1 VQNIKLELKEENMP
15 TINKTKHPTKRR
27 VQDIK
32 LELKEEN
39 LPTINK
45 TKHPTKR
52 RVQDIK
58 LELKEENLPTINKTK
73 HPTKGEKRIQDNR
86 TSVGQFSLGDPVL
99 SPVLTFRTNC
109 FHSGFS

>member
-1 VQNIKLELKEENMP
+1 MQNINLELKEENMP

-45 TKHPTKR
+45 TKHPTKG
-52 RVQDIK
+52 K
-58 LELKEENLPTINKTK
+58 KEYTTTGPVLGSSHWVT
-73 HPTKGEKRIQDNR
+73 
-86 TSVGQFSLGDPVL
+86 QFSFQFSHSESTVFILGENWAKNQ
-99 SPVLTFRTNC
+99 F
-109 FHSGFS
+109 

>member
-1 VQNIKLELKEENMP
+1 VQNIKLELKEENMS

-45 TKHPTKR
+45 T
-52 RVQDIK
+52 
-58 LELKEENLPTINKTK
+58 
-73 HPTKGEKRIQDNR
+73 
-86 TSVGQFSLGDPVL
+86 
-99 SPVLTFRTNC
+99 
-109 FHSGFS
+109 